1 MVPPKHLIADSSAA
15 SYFVALVAKT
25 ETYMKTLRTRIV
37 LLLSAICLL
46 PALAFSQVPQFTV
59 TLVIGPN
66 GTASPMSQ
74 IVPQGATAQ
83 FGVTPDAGFTGAT
96 TMSGDTCNASEEA
109 DAKGEWITDAIF
121 ANCVL
126 NVSFVPLPSFT
137 VTAVAGPHGSVAPAS
152 QVVIQGGF
160 ATITVTP
167 DPGYVVAGV
176 SGSTCSASSQD
187 DGTWVSQI
195 LEDCELDVS
204 FSLPPQYT
212 VTAVAGPNGS
222 VAPSSQL
229 VEQGAQ
235 AVITITP
242 NPGYVYAG
250 FGPGGD
256 GNGCGG
262 VPDMLGMLI
271 TDPIGANC
279 EVDTSFVLSTAD
291 VVFEGDF
298 DSDIVAVDDLNLSID
313 DTTLGTSINWLTG
326 AVCHGSCDSVDY
338 DFRAM
343 SSFPLLGHFH
353 LEFAFPIAVPEDSVG
368 VVIGEDD
375 ISVPLSSGAIV
386 GPDQSFA
393 AGGGATGGS
402 TDIAAAWRTLDGV
415 DAYLGLRFLN
425 PNSGRINY
433 GYAHL
438 VTAASTSSPPT
449 GFPATIVSYA
459 YDKHGNAITIP

>member
-1 MVPPKHLIADSSAA
+1 
-15 SYFVALVAKT
+15 
-25 ETYMKTLRTRIV
+25 MKTFCIRIV

-46 PALAFSQVPQFTV
+46 PVLAFAQVPQYAV
-59 TLVIGPN
+59 TLVVGPN
-66 GTASPMSQ
+66 GTATPASQ
-74 IVPQGATAQ
+74 VVPQGATAQ
-83 FGVTPDAGFTGAT
+83 IFDNADFGFTDA
-96 TMSGDTCNASEEA
+96 MSGDTCNVSRI
-109 DAKGEWITDAIF
+109 DAGAWTTDAIS
-121 ANCVL
+121 ADCVV
-126 NVSFVPLPSFT
+126 NVSFVPLPSFN

-152 QVVIQGGF
+152 QTVVQGGF

-176 SGSTCSASSQD
+176 SGTTCSASSQS
-187 DGTWVSQI
+187 DGMWVSQI
-195 LEDCELDVS
+195 MEDCELDVS

-212 VTAVAGPNGS
+212 VTATAGPNGS

-242 NPGYVYAG
+242 DPGYVIA
-250 FGPGGD
+250 GPGSGGV

-262 VPDMLGMLI
+262 VPDMLGVLT
-271 TDPIGANC
+271 TDPIGADC
-279 EVDTSFVLSTAD
+279 EVDASFVLSTAD
-291 VVFEGDF
+291 VAFQGDF

-313 DTTLGTSINWLTG
+313 ETTLGTSINWLTG
-326 AVCHGSCDSVDY
+326 AVCHGSCDSAGY

-343 SSFPLLGHFH
+343 SSFPIQAHFH
-353 LEFAFPIAVPEDSVG
+353 LEFAFPIAVPEGSVG
-368 VVIGEDD
+368 VVTGEDG
-375 ISVPLSSGAIV
+375 ISMPLSSGAVV

-402 TDIAAAWRTLDGV
+402 TDIAAAWRSLDGV
-415 DAYLGLRFLN
+415 DAYLGFRFLN
-425 PNSGRINY
+425 PHSGRINY

-449 GFPATIVSYA
+449 GFPATIVSYT